1 MTQETR
7 QKFAFGEFSTLY
19 TPVIKWR
26 FYSSI
31 EKYNKKFES
40 SYICCILKGYMS
52 FRPMQFQPMQFQPLS
67 FQPITL
73 STACNFNRMQFQP
86 LAISTACNF
95 NLI

>member
-1 MTQETR
+1 MPYILLKQIHN
-7 QKFAFGEFSTLY
+7 FAFLDV
-19 TPVIKWR
+19 PVTFDKVFPVLSRQIVDARQFVW
-26 FYSSI
+26 
-31 EKYNKKFES
+31 
-40 SYICCILKGYMS
+40 KGYMS